1 MPTRLRSSQVSGQF
15 CIMAFCICHLPLLA
29 WRLPFFEM
37 KLPLFYGKFPHFP
50 HCFPHFP
57 YLMGYAH
64 LAKLLYG
71 ALLLGCKLNIILN
84 GKRTSLRW
92 CG

>member
-1 MPTRLRSSQVSGQF
+1 MPTRLRRFSGSGQF

-57 YLMGYAH
+57 YLMRYEH
-64 LAKLLYG
+64 LLNFFR
-71 ALLLGCKLNIILN
+71 GCYF
-84 GKRTSLRW
+84 LR
-92 CG
+92 CSC